1 MQASTQVIET
11 RSKAREDRSL
21 GELFR
26 DLTQGLSA
34 LVTDEVNLA
43 KAEISEKV
51 SQFSTGMVSLGIAA
65 VVLLAGLIILLEA
78 AVYGIALVLP
88 LWAAALITGGSVFI
102 IGLILLLVARSKL
115 KPRNLI
121 PARTAES
128 LSRDKA
134 VAQEELK

>member
-1 MQASTQVIET
+1 
-11 RSKAREDRSL
+11 
-21 GELFR
+21 
-26 DLTQGLSA
+26 
-34 LVTDEVNLA
+34 
-43 KAEISEKV
+43 
-51 SQFSTGMVSLGIAA
+51 MVSLGIAA

-88 LWAAALITGGSVFI
+88 LWAAALIIGGSVFI

-128 LSRDKA
+128 LSKDKA